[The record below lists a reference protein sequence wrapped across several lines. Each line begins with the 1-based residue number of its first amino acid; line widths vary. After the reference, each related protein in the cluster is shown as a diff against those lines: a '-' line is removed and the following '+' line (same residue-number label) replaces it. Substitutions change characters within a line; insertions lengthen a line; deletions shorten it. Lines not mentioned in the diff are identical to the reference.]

1 MSATI
6 TPSEFYAEIAA
17 GQVPQILDVR
27 NADEYAAAAIEGS
40 RPVVTSNVPVWR
52 VFEALE
58 EIAKQTPE
66 GAVIVCGQGDGSELV
81 ADEFEAL
88 GVRTRSLLGGA
99 EAWARLL
106 VPKEILG
113 LPNGIRAWQV
123 LRPAK
128 ACLSYVVGVPGGS
141 CVVVDPAR
149 VTDPYLDLA
158 AEHDMRI
165 THVVDT
171 HLHADHISGGP
182 ALSQAAG
189 AQYHLPPEDVG
200 AVLPFPNRPLVD
212 GERIDLG
219 TGDGEGVLQAMT
231 MHLPGHTPGTTAL
244 LVGDRLLMCGDTV
257 FVRGLGRPDLT
268 GQAESLARDL
278 FHSVHERLQPL
289 PPDTIIAPAH
299 WSTSEEIGP
308 DGLVTTTVADVFTS
322 TLMNEHAIERFIEE
336 IVSSLP
342 AAPDTYDTIRAVNA
356 GRVLPDDELDI
367 LDVGRNQCAASTTL
381 KR

>member
-1 MSATI
+1 MSSTI
-6 TPSEFYAEIAA
+6 TAAELYAEIAQ

-27 NADEYAAAAIEGS
+27 NADEYAAGAIEGS
-40 RPVVTSNVPVWR
+40 QPVQTSNVPVWR
-52 VFEALE
+52 VVEALE
-58 EIAKQTPE
+58 ELAGQTPE
-66 GAVIVCGQGDGSELV
+66 GAVIVCGQGNGSELV
-81 ADEFEAL
+81 AEEFEAL
-88 GVRTRSLLGGA
+88 GLHTRSLVGGTD
-99 EAWARLL
+99 AWARLL

-113 LPNGIRAWQV
+113 LPDGIRAWQL

-149 VTDPYLDLA
+149 VTGPYLDLA
-158 AEHDMRI
+158 AEHDMRV
-165 THVVDT
+165 THVIDT

-182 ALSQAAG
+182 ALSLATG
-189 AQYHLPPEDVG
+189 AEYHLPPEDAG
-200 AVLPFPNRPLVD
+200 LSLPFPNRPLVD
-212 GERIDLG
+212 GEHIDLG
-219 TGDGEGVLQAMT
+219 SSEGEVVLQVMT

-244 LVGDRLLMCGDTV
+244 LVGDRLLMGGDTV

-308 DGLVTTTVADVFTS
+308 DGLVTTTVAEVFTS
-322 TLMNEHAIERFIEE
+322 TLMNEGAIERFIEE
-336 IVSSLP
+336 IVGSLP
-342 AAPDTYDTIRAVNA
+342 AAPDAYETIRAVNA
-356 GRVLPDDELDI
+356 GRVLPDDELDV
-367 LDVGRNQCAASTTL
+367 LDVGRNQCAASTTM

>member
-1 MSATI
+1 MSSTI
-6 TPSEFYAEIAA
+6 TAAELYAEIAQ
-17 GQVPQILDVR
+17 GLVPQILDVR
-27 NADEYAAAAIEGS
+27 NADEYAAGAVEGS
-40 RPVVTSNVPVWR
+40 QPVPTSNIPVWR
-52 VFEALE
+52 VIEALE
-58 EIAKQTPE
+58 ELAAQTPA
-66 GAVIVCGQGDGSELV
+66 GAVIVCGQGNGSELV
-81 ADEFEAL
+81 AEEFEAL
-88 GVRTRSLLGGA
+88 GLRTRSLEGGTD
-99 EAWARLL
+99 AWARLL

-113 LPNGIRAWQV
+113 LPDGIRAWQL

-149 VTDPYLDLA
+149 VTNPYLDLA
-158 AEHDMRI
+158 AEHDMRV
-165 THVVDT
+165 THVIDT

-182 ALSQAAG
+182 ALAQATG
-189 AQYHLPPEDVG
+189 AVYHLPPEDAG
-200 AVLPFPNRPLVD
+200 SPLPFPNRPLVD

-219 TGDGEGVLQAMT
+219 SGEGTVVLQAMT

-244 LVGDRLLMCGDTV
+244 LVGDRLLMAGDTV

-322 TLMNEHAIERFIEE
+322 TLMNEQAIERFIEE
-336 IVSSLP
+336 IVGSLP
-342 AAPDTYDTIRAVNA
+342 SAPDTYETIRAVNA
-356 GRVLPDDELDI
+356 GRVLPDEELDV
-367 LDVGRNQCAASTTL
+367 LDVGRNQCAASTTM

>member
-1 MSATI
+1 M
-6 TPSEFYAEIAA
+6 
-17 GQVPQILDVR
+17 
-27 NADEYAAAAIEGS
+27 
-40 RPVVTSNVPVWR
+40 
-52 VFEALE
+52 
-58 EIAKQTPE
+58 
-66 GAVIVCGQGDGSELV
+66 
-81 ADEFEAL
+81 
-88 GVRTRSLLGGA
+88 
-99 EAWARLL
+99 
-106 VPKEILG
+106 PKEILG
-113 LPNGIRAWQV
+113 LPNGIRAWQL

-149 VTDPYLDLA
+149 VTNPYLDVA
-158 AEHDMRI
+158 AAHDMRV
-165 THVVDT
+165 THVIHT

-182 ALSQAAG
+182 ALSQATG
-189 AQYHLPPEDVG
+189 AVHHLPPEDAG
-200 AVLPFPNRPLVD
+200 SPLPFPNRPLVD

-219 TGDGEGVLQAMT
+219 NGEGKVVLQAMT

-244 LVGDRLLMCGDTV
+244 LVGDRLLMSGDMV

-289 PPDTIIAPAH
+289 PPDMIVAPAH

-322 TLMNEHAIERFIEE
+322 TLMNEQAIERFIEK
-336 IVSSLP
+336 IVGSLP
-342 AAPDTYDTIRAVNA
+342 SAPDTYETIWAVNA
-356 GRVLPDDELDI
+356 GRVLPDEELDV
-367 LDVGRNQCAASTTL
+367 LDVGRNQCAASTTM

>member
-1 MSATI
+1 MSSTI
-6 TPSEFYAEIAA
+6 TAAELYAEIAQ

-27 NADEYAAAAIEGS
+27 NADEYAAGVVEGS
-40 RPVVTSNVPVWR
+40 HPVPTSNVPVWR
-52 VFEALE
+52 VFEALDE
-58 EIAKQTPE
+58 LAKQTPE
-66 GAVIVCGQGDGSELV
+66 GAVIVCGQGNGSELV
-81 ADEFEAL
+81 AEEFEAL
-88 GVRTRSLLGGA
+88 GVRTRSLFGGTD
-99 EAWARLL
+99 AWARLL

-113 LPNGIRAWQV
+113 LPNGIRAWQL

-149 VTDPYLDLA
+149 VAGPYLDLA
-158 AEHDMRI
+158 AEHDMRV
-165 THVVDT
+165 THVIDT

-182 ALSQAAG
+182 ALAQATG
-189 AQYHLPPEDVG
+189 AQYHLPPEDAG
-200 AVLPFPNRPLVD
+200 SDLPFPNRPLAD

-219 TGDGEGVLQAMT
+219 AGDGKVVLQAMT

-244 LVGDRLLMCGDTV
+244 LVGDRLLMSGDTV

-299 WSTSEEIGP
+299 WSICEEIGP
-308 DGLVTTTVADVFTS
+308 DGLVTTTVAEVFTS
-322 TLMNEHAIERFIEE
+322 TLMNEQAIERFIEE
-336 IVSSLP
+336 IVGSLP
-342 AAPDTYDTIRAVNA
+342 AAPDTYETIRAVNA
-356 GRVLPDDELDI
+356 GRVLPDEELDI